1 MNRIAYKVSIA
12 SLAALLF
19 SPVTSAFGAT
29 TIVDNFGDGG
39 WQNSDTRDAA
49 GTNVGPAG
57 RVDLDISAPVAG
69 PSGYN
74 ALRLTTDTTS
84 AKATLGQSGLNLGNI
99 ADFSGTYNWY
109 KSQTGAPAPAFRLA
123 IDTSDVN
130 PSSSRP
136 DEANWDKFLI
146 YEPYDNPD
154 SGDPGTNVWKTQ
166 SFDLNNGTWWMFDRS
181 GPGTVNPPHTSLTLQ
196 QWLNDSTY
204 GARLTGATIVGTQ
217 LGTGSGNANL
227 TGYVDS
233 LSYTYG
239 ASPST
244 ETYYFGNAVP
254 EPTGIALI
262 GLGAGALLLRR
273 RGRRSVA

>member
-1 MNRIAYKVSIA
+1 MNRIARKVSIA

-19 SPVTSAFGAT
+19 SPITSAFGAT

-39 WQNSDTRDAA
+39 WQNSDTRD
-49 GTNVGPAG
+49 GVGLNVGPAG
-57 RVDLDISAPVAG
+57 RVDLDITAPIAG

-74 ALRLTTDTTS
+74 SLRLTTDTAS
-84 AKATLGQSGLNLGNI
+84 AKATIAQTGLTLGNI
-99 ADFSGTYNWY
+99 ANFSGTYNWY
-109 KSQTGAPAPAFRLA
+109 KSQAGAPAPALKIG
-123 IDTSDVN
+123 IDTSDAN
-130 PSSSRP
+130 PASSRP

-154 SGDPGTNVWKTQ
+154 SGDPGTNTWVTQ
-166 SFDLNNGTWWMFDRS
+166 TFSPTSGTWWMFDRN
-181 GPGTVNPPHTSLTLQ
+181 GGGVVNPPHTSITLQ
-196 QWLNDSTY
+196 QWLSDTTY
-204 GARLTGATIVGTQ
+204 GTRLSGGTIVAVQ
-217 LGTGSGNANL
+217 LGTGSGNAGL

-239 ASPST
+239 ASPSS

-273 RGRRSVA
+273 RRNVA